1 VQRKEESMFT
11 QQSYF
16 EQTFDTL
23 DISEQGL
30 NGVEFE
36 QCVFYRC
43 NFSKVNFLRCKFI
56 ECRFVECN
64 LSLSRLEFS
73 LLDSAEFDECKLV
86 GIDWTQ
92 AQWPQFS
99 SGIPVSFN
107 QCILDSSSFMG
118 QQLKLIKMQHCRA
131 HDVDFREA
139 NLSQAQ
145 MQGSSFNLSQFH
157 HTNLSKANFT
167 DASGFH
173 IDLTSNLIKGAI
185 FSRFE
190 ALTLLES
197 LGIELVD

>member
-1 VQRKEESMFT
+1 MFNL
-11 QQSYF
+11 QSYF
-16 EQTFDTL
+16 EQSFDTL
-23 DISEQGL
+23 DIAEQGL
-30 NGVEFE
+30 DGVEFE

-43 NFSKVNFLRCKFI
+43 NFSKVNFSRCKFI

-64 LSLSRLEFS
+64 LSLARLGFS
-73 LLDSAEFDECKLV
+73 VFDSAEFDECKLL

-92 AQWPQFS
+92 VQWPQFS

-107 QCILDSSSFMG
+107 QCILDSGSFMG
-118 QQLKLIKMQHCRA
+118 QQLKLMKMQHCRA

-139 NLSQAQ
+139 NLSQAE
-145 MQGSSFNLSQFH
+145 MHGSSFSHSLFH
-157 HTNLSKANFT
+157 RTNLTKANFT
-167 DASGFH
+167 DATGFH
-173 IDLTSNLIKGAI
+173 IDLNNNLIKGAI